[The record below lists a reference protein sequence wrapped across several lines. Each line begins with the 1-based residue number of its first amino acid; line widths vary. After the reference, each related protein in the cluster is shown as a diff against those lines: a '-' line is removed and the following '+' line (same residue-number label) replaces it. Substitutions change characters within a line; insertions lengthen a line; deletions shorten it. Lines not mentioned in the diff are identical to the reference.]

1 MRYVSV
7 TRIPSGIWENSR
19 VLALWSQQGGEFFE
33 GDRSM
38 RLPSRQGGLVA
49 FAGIGLSLGC
59 LMLMDPGVVAGQT
72 SSCPGIHVTILNI
85 RNGIGTVD
93 CALFDSPSGFPRD
106 VMRSAMRVVV
116 MKVPNNKA
124 RCDFEGLHAGTYAL
138 VVLHDENMNGKIDTN
153 WLGVPKEGYGFSNDA
168 KAALWTPSFS
178 NASFV
183 YDGKTLDLTIT
194 LRY

>member
-1 MRYVSV
+1 VRYVSV
-7 TRIPSGIWENSR
+7 TRMPLGICENSR
-19 VLALWSQQGGEFFE
+19 VLALWSQQGREFFE

-38 RLPSRQGGLVA
+38 RLPSRQGGPVA
-49 FAGIGLSLGC
+49 FARIGFSLGC
-59 LMLMDPGVVAGQT
+59 LMLMDPGVIAGQT

-93 CALFDSPSGFPRD
+93 CALFDSPNGFPRD
-106 VMRSAMRVVV
+106 VMSSAMRVVV
-116 MKVPNNKA
+116 MKVPNTRA

-168 KAALWTPSFS
+168 KAAFRTPSFS